1 MNLLGEPPSAIR
13 AKPGTRRLEC
23 LCETHESSRPCCSQH
38 HEARSEEPKGCAR
51 ESAEVAIA
59 QVVAAHTRNL
69 KCVLHE
75 IDFHAPPQA
84 LTTRSISTQAPSGST
99 AACKSSASGTIGNR
113 YGN

>member
-1 MNLLGEPPSAIR
+1 MNLSGEPPSAIR

-23 LCETHESSRPCCSQH
+23 LCETHESSRP

-59 QVVAAHTRNL
+59 QVVAGHTRNL

-84 LTTRSISTQAPSGST
+84 LTTRSISTQAPSGS
-99 AACKSSASGTIGNR
+99 AATPIVVRAR
-113 YGN
+113 YANSINN